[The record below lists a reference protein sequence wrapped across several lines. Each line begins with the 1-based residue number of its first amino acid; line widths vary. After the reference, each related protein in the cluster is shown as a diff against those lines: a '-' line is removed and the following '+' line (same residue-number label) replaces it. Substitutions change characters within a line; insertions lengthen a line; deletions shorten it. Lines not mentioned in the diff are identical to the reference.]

1 MNKCKNEMDIL
12 IAVPVLTLLVT
23 SSSPS
28 PAPADGDV
36 CTGASRYIASLN
48 SVLSSSHHSC
58 SEVLNSGVN
67 RFNISNFNQI
77 NNFPFHQIKIVPI
90 PFLWQKS

>member
-28 PAPADGDV
+28 PAPADSDV

-77 NNFPFHQIKIVPI
+77 NNFPFYQFKIVPI
-90 PFLWQKS
+90 PFLWKS